1 MYKHWAE
8 AGRKLAEALKGYGG
22 RQCYVLALPRG
33 GVPVAAE
40 ISRRL
45 NSPMSLLLVRKI
57 GLPRYPEVAMGA
69 VVGGKDPVVVRNED
83 VNGRA
88 AVTSDQFERCCHAE
102 MAEIRRRELVYPNC
116 FKDEDLKGRVVI
128 VVDDGAATGAT
139 VKAAIRG
146 LRSHQ
151 PAEIVVALP
160 VAPSSVVGALKAEA
174 DKVVCLEIPD
184 DFNAV
189 GEFYAEFHQLTD
201 EEVFAYVRSAALSSP

>member
-1 MYKHWAE
+1 MFEDRAE

-45 NSPMSLLLVRKI
+45 HSPMSLLLVRKI

-69 VVGGKDPVVVRNED
+69 VIGGKDPVVVRNED
-83 VNGRA
+83 VIERA

-116 FKDEDLKGRVVI
+116 FKDEDLKGRIVI

-139 VKAAIRG
+139 VTAAIRG
-146 LRSHQ
+146 LRSHNA
-151 PAEIVVALP
+151 AEIVVALP
-160 VAPSSVVGALKAEA
+160 VAPASVVDVLEAEA
-174 DKVVCLEIPD
+174 DKVVCLEMPD
-184 DFNAV
+184 DFSAV
-189 GEFYAEFHQLTD
+189 GEFYADFHQLTD
-201 EEVFAYVRSAALSSP
+201 EEVFAHVRSALSRSP